1 MSAQKLFELLCEPF
15 PSEYIEWRIGSVY
28 PEKDGKPRQAS
39 ALAYLDARAVM
50 DRLDAVC
57 GPDGWQCSYVFG
69 QGTSTVCNL
78 GVRMPA
84 GEWVWKADGAGATD
98 VEGEKGALSDA
109 LKRAA
114 VRFGVGR
121 YLYEMPSV
129 YVDVEPAGKSFKIK
143 KSERKKMDDAHD
155 ELARKCGWGT
165 RSNVVAYKVL
175 NQAIKEW
182 VTDPA
187 TALEFK
193 EKNKSMIAQLPV
205 AMQRH
210 LSETLDRIGA
220 PRDMRMA
227 G

>member
-1 MSAQKLFELLCEPF
+1 MSDAQKLYELLCEPF
-15 PSEYIEWRIGSVY
+15 PSEYIEWRVGSTNQD
-28 PEKDGKPRQAS
+28 KSKGL
-39 ALAYLDARAVM
+39 ALAYIDARAVM

-57 GPDGWQCSYVFG
+57 GPDGWQCNYAFG

-84 GEWVWKADGAGATD
+84 GDWIWKADGAGATD

-121 YLYEMPSV
+121 YLYEMPNV
-129 YVDVEPAGKSFKIK
+129 WVELEPAGRSVRIK
-143 KSERKKMDDAHD
+143 QSEQKKLEDAHD
-155 ELARKCGWGT
+155 ELSRKCGWGV

-175 NQAIKEW
+175 NQSIKQW
-182 VTDPA
+182 VTSADKA
-187 TALEFK
+187 IQFRE
-193 EKNKSMIAQLPV
+193 ENKSMIAQLPV

-210 LSETLDRIGA
+210 LNDTLDRIGGKQ
-220 PRDMRMA
+220 DMRMA